1 MAKKVQHGFKLK
13 HNEPFMFYGDKGEY
27 EIPPLEKLAYDDWK
41 DMAGILTGNRGDTK
55 MILDSYKE
63 FFLRIC
69 PDLEKEEIGDNQWL
83 QFGSAYLESMGE

>member
-1 MAKKVQHGFKLK
+1 MANKVRHGYKLK
-13 HNEPFMFYGDKGEY
+13 HNEPFIFYGDNGDY
-27 EIPPLEKLAYDDWK
+27 EIKPLEKLEYDDWK
-41 DMAGILTGNRGDTK
+41 DLAGVLTGKDSDTK
-55 MILDSYKE
+55 TILESYKE